1 MSDTDPTKNLG
12 VNPGAHQGEAV
23 PASYK
28 TPAVLLKMYV
38 HIRWIYATYVLL
50 HVLGFNTKYILPL
63 FSGRGW
69 LI

>member
-38 HIRWIYATYVLL
+38 HIR
-50 HVLGFNTKYILPL
+50 
-63 FSGRGW
+63 
-69 LI
+69 